1 MVSVQWAH
9 VSTRLGDRDSRLDRG
24 QTDLILK
31 GYAVGAG
38 RVFVVRA
45 SPVLQHAFG
54 VPTAHDA
61 EARVVLHRHYWGAA
75 TVARSSEQKKG
86 LWDLEKEIRVVSVSG
101 VLASRVY
108 SVVCSHMQRYP
119 L

>member
-1 MVSVQWAH
+1 MQWAH

-61 EARVVLHRHYWGAA
+61 EARVVLHRHYRVAA
-75 TVARSSEQKKG
+75 TVTRSSEQKKR

-108 SVVCSHMQRYP
+108 SVVCSHMQH
-119 L
+119 